1 MFLPICARVLW
12 RYSLVFLFGMFVLLA
27 RPVQATEHGM
37 GMYLLGSKG
46 PLAGVVPSPGWYF
59 QNDLYYYRA
68 RAGAA
73 TKLPMGGKI
82 GVGIR
87 ARALIDV
94 PTLIWSPDTKIL
106 NAQPA
111 FSLSQP
117 IGRET
122 VEDRKSTRL
131 NSSHVAIS
139 YAVS

>member
-1 MFLPICARVLW
+1 MC
-12 RYSLVFLFGMFVLLA
+12 VLLA
-27 RPVQATEHGM
+27 LPVQVTEHGM

-46 PLAGVVPSPGWYF
+46 PLVGVVPSPGWYF

-68 RAGAA
+68 RAGAV

-122 VEDRKSTRL
+122 VDADVVLGPQRGSYLGRFTTMGDPIGRDILAGST
-131 NSSHVAIS
+131 
-139 YAVS
+139 